1 LLARHEHSNTRQN
14 QASYTGKC
22 WELFTLSQGVV
33 VDEGGGEKNGK
44 EGRFGNE
51 VVGGIGGSDDMV
63 GMVGSGGSVVG
74 CGSVGI
80 EGKDGIGTFP

>member
-1 LLARHEHSNTRQN
+1 
-14 QASYTGKC
+14 
-22 WELFTLSQGVV
+22 

-63 GMVGSGGSVVG
+63 GMVGSGGRVVG